1 MVFYEHLVAPTNG
14 AEAITMLEM
23 RRRQGAAYFVITKLE
38 EELRWPPYSS
48 FWAYLNIHFS
58 KISLTPEFAIFD
70 LGVAAPS
77 DLGTGLS
84 EASGAG

>member
-1 MVFYEHLVAPTNG
+1 
-14 AEAITMLEM
+14 MLEM